1 MKSSKNTKHPYI
13 FENKKKKVPNE
24 KVLTLMPR
32 ELVEEFQ
39 AFVFNKS
46 GDIVE
51 IAAVNPEHS
60 ALQSFVKERFSNNVK
75 WFTAN
80 EEDVTFVLQNYGQNF
95 NEDIVRLV
103 KSNAGAANG
112 NIIELVNLIMGYA
125 LKEQASDIHVEP
137 GKNESSVRFR
147 VDGILH
153 KVFSLPKDTH
163 QAIVARFKILANLKI
178 DEYRQPQDGRIEL
191 ERILNVSFRISTM
204 PTLHGEKIA
213 LRVLDDSHKDLAV
226 ETLGL
231 SKEHEEILIKN
242 IEKPFGMIVSSGP
255 TGCGKTTTLYG
266 LLNILSKDRIN
277 ISTLEDPIEYSFA
290 GVNQIQVNP
299 RVNLTFASGLRSLL
313 RQDPDVI
320 MVGEIR
326 DSETAVMA
334 AESALTGHLVLT
346 TLHTND
352 APSVITRF
360 AEMGVEE
367 FTIASTLNVLI
378 AQRLVRR
385 VCDKCAEKKK
395 LDETLLKKIKERS
408 DISEALKDIK
418 ISVNKLAK
426 EKFLI
431 GCGCDACMNTG
442 YRGRIG
448 IFELLE
454 MNKTIHDLVLQKVG
468 SEKIRKEAKKFGFKE
483 MIVDGLE
490 KVFAGTTTFE
500 EILRAT
506 RND

>member
-39 AFVFNKS
+39 AFVFNKN

-103 KSNAGAANG
+103 KSSAGAANG

-178 DEYRQPQDGRIEL
+178 DEYRQPQDGRIEFMVKKWL
-191 ERILNVSFRISTM
+191 YVFSMT
-204 PTLHGEKIA
+204 
-213 LRVLDDSHKDLAV
+213 
-226 ETLGL
+226 
-231 SKEHEEILIKN
+231 LIK
-242 IEKPFGMIVSSGP
+242 I
-255 TGCGKTTTLYG
+255 
-266 LLNILSKDRIN
+266 
-277 ISTLEDPIEYSFA
+277 
-290 GVNQIQVNP
+290 
-299 RVNLTFASGLRSLL
+299 
-313 RQDPDVI
+313 
-320 MVGEIR
+320 
-326 DSETAVMA
+326 
-334 AESALTGHLVLT
+334 
-346 TLHTND
+346 
-352 APSVITRF
+352 
-360 AEMGVEE
+360 
-367 FTIASTLNVLI
+367 
-378 AQRLVRR
+378 
-385 VCDKCAEKKK
+385 
-395 LDETLLKKIKERS
+395 
-408 DISEALKDIK
+408 
-418 ISVNKLAK
+418 
-426 EKFLI
+426 
-431 GCGCDACMNTG
+431 
-442 YRGRIG
+442 
-448 IFELLE
+448 
-454 MNKTIHDLVLQKVG
+454 
-468 SEKIRKEAKKFGFKE
+468 
-483 MIVDGLE
+483 
-490 KVFAGTTTFE
+490 
-500 EILRAT
+500 
-506 RND
+506 